1 MVKSIALFGTSADP
15 PTIGHKKI
23 LEELSKIYTFTISY
37 VSNNPKKKH
46 KEGITIRSQLLK
58 TLIEDL
64 DDYKILFNQSITS
77 KWAVESIKKCKKIY
91 EIDNLDFVIGS
102 DLIQDIFCW
111 KNFEKII
118 KEVSFFIILRE
129 GYPVESNTLKM
140 LETYKVKFKI
150 STIKIPETSSS
161 NFRLNFNCSN
171 LPSSLVDIVRKNN
184 LYESTKLV
192 ELSLCLG
199 LFCDS
204 FFKSS
209 KDNSSGIFVI
219 SFCSLLSLPIAN
231 KFF

>member
-1 MVKSIALFGTSADP
+1 MEKSIALFGTSADP
-15 PTIGHKKI
+15 PTIGHEKI
-23 LEELSKIYTFTISY
+23 LEGLSKIYAHTICY

-46 KEGITIRSQLLK
+46 KEDIAIRSQLLK

-64 DDYKILFNQSITS
+64 DDCKILFDQSVTS

-140 LETYKVKFKI
+140 LETYNVKFKI
-150 STIKIPETSSS
+150 SSIKIPNISSS
-161 NFRLNFNCSN
+161 KFRLNFNYSK
-171 LPSSLVDIVRKNN
+171 LPSSLIDFVKKNN
-184 LYESTKLV
+184 LYEYTKLV
-192 ELSLCLG
+192 E
-199 LFCDS
+199 
-204 FFKSS
+204 
-209 KDNSSGIFVI
+209 
-219 SFCSLLSLPIAN
+219 
-231 KFF
+231 